1 MPWRAP
7 LLTLKGSLM
16 KHTTTVLVSST
27 VVAAAL
33 ALTGCAAS
41 STTDSGMNGSGMS
54 SSSSMPGMGDSSA
67 GPTASG
73 SFTAQDVTFVQ
84 EMLPHHAQ
92 AVQMSDM
99 LLSKGSG
106 VNTKVV
112 ALATKIKQEQSPEI
126 TEMTGWLKGW
136 NKSASGMSGSM
147 TGMMSSS
154 DMTTLDK
161 ASAADAGKLYL
172 TQMMQ
177 HHTGAIDMAK
187 TELGKG
193 TNPEAVTLARSI
205 VGSQSAEIT
214 RMKDLLASL

>member
-1 MPWRAP
+1 MNRTK
-7 LLTLKGSLM
+7 TL
-16 KHTTTVLVSST
+16 LVSST
-27 VVAAAL
+27 VLAAAL
-33 ALTGCAAS
+33 ALTGCATS
-41 STTDSGMNGSGMS
+41 STTGSGMNGSGMS
-54 SSSSMPGMGDSSA
+54 SSTSMPGMGDSSA
-67 GPTASG
+67 SPAASG
-73 SFTAQDVTFVQ
+73 SFNTQDVTFVQ
-84 EMLPHHAQ
+84 EMLPHHKQ

-106 VNTKVV
+106 VNAKVV

-136 NKSASGMSGSM
+136 NKSTSGMSGSM

-172 TQMMQ
+172 SQMMQ

-187 TELGKG
+187 TEISKG
-193 TNPEAVTLARSI
+193 TNPDAVSLAKSI
-205 VGSQSAEIT
+205 VTSQSAEIT
-214 RMKDLLASL
+214 KMKDLLASL